1 MGIVMSV
8 LLGIL
13 CLVLL
18 WMLWGRM
25 SHALQM
31 LQQCHYMNDRF
42 TTWIAG
48 HLLVALPTPLSVLV
62 IAYWVLLV
70 VSFLFPLPTTVLT
83 IGTAVIGILG
93 LGIIKISSGVS
104 KESKKPLKI
113 TARVWRIIATGSILM
128 LLIAGFGMLFLQ
140 AGGIMLLSQLV
151 GWLLTFNLFAY
162 MLMLLANQL
171 NKPMENSIRLGFIND
186 ARRIVKES
194 PSLDVIGVTG
204 SYGKTSTKH
213 ALNAILSEQFNT
225 LMTPESYNTPMG
237 ITITIRN
244 YLKPIHSKFIAEMGA
259 YKVGEINEL

>member
-48 HLLVALPTPLSVLV
+48 HRLVALPTPLSVLV
-62 IAYWVLLV
+62 IAYWILLV
-70 VSFLFPLPTTVLT
+70 VSFLFSLPTTVLT

-128 LLIAGFGMLFLQ
+128 LLIAGFGMLFF
-140 AGGIMLLSQLV
+140 V
-151 GWLLTFNLFAY
+151 TF
-162 MLMLLANQL
+162 
-171 NKPMENSIRLGFIND
+171 K
-186 ARRIVKES
+186 
-194 PSLDVIGVTG
+194 
-204 SYGKTSTKH
+204 
-213 ALNAILSEQFNT
+213 
-225 LMTPESYNTPMG
+225 
-237 ITITIRN
+237 
-244 YLKPIHSKFIAEMGA
+244 
-259 YKVGEINEL
+259 